1 VTVPTMFIGLTTL
14 SQDRIASGPSCGRY
28 RGATS
33 GRFSWPSH
41 TTWARV
47 TSSEGFSLPV
57 GGLKGTEG
65 SEFEMAVECGVD
77 DCGISC
83 EFGCAC
89 MSDAAGCEC
98 WCENVSLPPLAK
110 LKVRAARDP
119 ETYVDFTASEMPLTR
134 LAEMFD
140 DLFPGQILIPA
151 RKLNETVTTDGALR
165 RIKLADLVEHVGLV
179 PRSRPLRR
187 TTST

>member
-1 VTVPTMFIGLTTL
+1 
-14 SQDRIASGPSCGRY
+14 
-28 RGATS
+28 
-33 GRFSWPSH
+33 
-41 TTWARV
+41 
-47 TSSEGFSLPV
+47 
-57 GGLKGTEG
+57 
-65 SEFEMAVECGVD
+65 MAVECGVD

-83 EFGCAC
+83 DSGCAC
-89 MSDAAGCEC
+89 MADAAGCEC
-98 WCENVSLPPLAK
+98 WCENISLPPLAK

-119 ETYVDFTASEMPLTR
+119 EAYVDFTASEMPLTR

-151 RKLNETVTTDGALR
+151 GKLNETVTTDGALR

-187 TTST
+187 STST